1 MVTLTKI
8 KEFLEPKKMAFA
20 GASRNPKK
28 FGAIVFKELKD
39 RGFEFFPIHPEADW
53 IHDVPCFRQ
62 IQEIPSEVENLYIV
76 TPSKHTLSILKA
88 AIGTQIKR
96 VWIQQNSETEEALAF
111 AQQNNLTVVSKK
123 CILMFAEPVRGFHNF
138 HRWLAKV
145 TGSYP
150 KMA

>member
-1 MVTLTKI
+1 M
-8 KEFLEPKKMAFA
+8 
-20 GASRNPKK
+20 
-28 FGAIVFKELKD
+28 
-39 RGFEFFPIHPEADW
+39 
-53 IHDVPCFRQ
+53 
-62 IQEIPSEVENLYIV
+62 ENLYIV

-145 TGSYP
+145 PGSYP